1 MEFRSL
7 IARSAIRVL
16 GTARKSMKK
25 ATASSTRASA
35 PSPSSPTKLNSLE
48 VVQAQNLLHIDLSSD
63 SVPRPSGLWVEHEGN
78 AADFLFYLSNPDNN
92 THIAKVCSLPPLHK
106 EAPTLDPSLEE
117 EGLSAN
123 LLVDERSDL
132 YAFGQEPM
140 RYQAWEEFQTLGE
153 QGLRDLLAGRVSV
166 EELLDQFDAYWSQA
180 LEEEGRLWD
189 EE

>member
-1 MEFRSL
+1 M
-7 IARSAIRVL
+7 
-16 GTARKSMKK
+16 
-25 ATASSTRASA
+25 
-35 PSPSSPTKLNSLE
+35 
-48 VVQAQNLLHIDLSSD
+48 
-63 SVPRPSGLWVEHEGN
+63 
-78 AADFLFYLSNPDNN
+78 
-92 THIAKVCSLPPLHK
+92 
-106 EAPTLDPSLEE
+106 DPSLEE

-140 RYQAWEEFQTLGE
+140 RYQAWEEFQALGE

-189 EE
+189 VE